1 VYNALPCISAR
12 LGLLPPVGFR
22 PRVAG
27 DAQPCGGIRRSTG
40 YSALR
45 GLRGLAAKVE
55 ELERKLDT
63 HDKAIVGLLN
73 TLRELMR
80 PPEPPKN
87 RPIGFVID
95 GE

>member
-1 VYNALPCISAR
+1 
-12 LGLLPPVGFR
+12 
-22 PRVAG
+22 
-27 DAQPCGGIRRSTG
+27 
-40 YSALR
+40 
-45 GLRGLAAKVE
+45 VE